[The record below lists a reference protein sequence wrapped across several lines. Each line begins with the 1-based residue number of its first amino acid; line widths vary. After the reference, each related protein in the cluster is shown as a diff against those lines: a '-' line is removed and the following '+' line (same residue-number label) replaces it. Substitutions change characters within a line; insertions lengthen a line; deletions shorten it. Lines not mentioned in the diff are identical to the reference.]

1 MKLGERGIAHV
12 SGVTRHRLKESHYS
26 NLLIINRTAS
36 PLAWFVECKDR
47 SNRSAVMLPYS
58 FLPNMAA
65 AKLRNAAEKVSWK
78 MLPSTNIHI
87 LQDIDIDGFL

>member
-1 MKLGERGIAHV
+1 
-12 SGVTRHRLKESHYS
+12 
-26 NLLIINRTAS
+26 
-36 PLAWFVECKDR
+36 
-47 SNRSAVMLPYS
+47 MLPYS

-87 LQDIDIDGFL
+87 LQDIDIDVFL